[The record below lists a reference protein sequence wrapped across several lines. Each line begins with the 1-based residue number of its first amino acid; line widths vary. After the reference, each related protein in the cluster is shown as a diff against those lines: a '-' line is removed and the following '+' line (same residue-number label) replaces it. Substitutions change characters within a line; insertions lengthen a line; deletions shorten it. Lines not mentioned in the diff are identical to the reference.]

1 MFKPLA
7 VIPETELEM
16 RWRKCR
22 RFMIETA
29 PEAGG
34 MLVFTRL
41 NIYYLSGTMGQGVL
55 WLPLEGK
62 PVLMLRKGLE
72 RGRLESVLEQIVPF
86 KSYSQLPDLCA
97 EAGSPLSRII
107 GAETTG
113 LSWQLGTML
122 SARLVEHEFQS
133 CDMALALA
141 RSVKSPWEL
150 EIMRRCGRL
159 HNEALTKALPG
170 MIRPGMTERE
180 ISHLSWQA
188 FFNAGHQGMMRMQS
202 FGEEIFLG
210 HVSAGDS
217 GNYPSSFNGP
227 LGLRGEHPSLPF
239 MGSADVVWKKG
250 QPLSCDIGFS
260 LEGYCTDKTQVYW
273 SGSES
278 SIPDE
283 VRSAHSFCME
293 VQAWVAENARP
304 GTLPSELYTHCLEW
318 AKRDGFAEG
327 FMGLGD
333 NKVPFI
339 GHGIGLTI
347 DGYPPIAKG
356 FDRPLEQGMV
366 LAVEPKQGIPGVG
379 MVGVENTFEVKADR
393 ARCITGNSFD
403 IICVE

>member
-1 MFKPLA
+1 MFTPLA

-22 RFMIETA
+22 RFLTETA
-29 PEAGG
+29 PDAGG
-34 MLVFTRL
+34 LLVFSRL

-55 WLPLEGK
+55 WLPLEGE
-62 PVLMLRKGLE
+62 PVLMLRKGLD
-72 RGRLESVLEQIVPF
+72 RARLESVLTKIEPF
-86 KSYSQLPDLCA
+86 KSYSHLPDICNA
-97 EAGSPLSRII
+97 VGSPLSRII
-107 GAETTG
+107 GAETSG
-113 LSWQLGTML
+113 LSWQLGFML
-122 SARLVEHEFQS
+122 GARLVEHEFQS
-133 CDMALALA
+133 CDMALSLA

-150 EIMRRCGRL
+150 EIMRRCGSL
-159 HNEALTKALPG
+159 HNEALTKTLPA

-180 ISHLSWQA
+180 ISHQSWQA
-188 FFNAGHQGMMRMQS
+188 FFSLGHQGMMRMQAY
-202 FGEEIFLG
+202 GEEIFLG

-239 MGSADVVWKKG
+239 MGSADTVWEEE
-250 QPLSCDIGFS
+250 QPLACDIGFS

-273 SGSES
+273 SGPES

-283 VRSAHSFCME
+283 VRSAHSFCID

-304 GTLPSELYTHCLEW
+304 GALPSELYTHCLEW
-318 AKRDGFAEG
+318 AERDGFGEG
-327 FMGLGD
+327 FMGLGE

-379 MVGVENTFEVKADR
+379 MVGVENTFEVKADS
-393 ARCITGNSFD
+393 ARSITGDSFD